1 MVVNLITH
9 TLSRLNRYSNSTYS
23 FIKGGGA
30 MTICLVTD
38 STADIPLDQAR
49 ANGITVVPL
58 TVFFGDE
65 AYLDGVDLDNASFY
79 RKLHA
84 SKELPRTSQPSPAAF
99 QEAYTNLIDEGAD
112 AILSV
117 LLSSK
122 LSGTYQS
129 ACTARDTLPDSVKK
143 IPVEIID
150 SKNISIAMSRS
161 IMRAAQEAREGLGL
175 PDIKAH
181 ILDELART
189 RILAVLDTLEYVKRG
204 GRIGGARAF
213 LGNMLSVKPIVT
225 LKEGAVVP
233 VEQPRTRSKAYA
245 RVAELVQE
253 MGKIEH
259 VSIAESSEGFAE
271 QLAQYIKAVYTSDLP
286 IYKLGATLGTHTGP
300 GTAAIAVFIAKQ

>member
-79 RKLHA
+79 RKLQA
-84 SKELPRTSQPSPAAF
+84 SKELPRTSQPSPASF
-99 QEAYTNLIDEGAD
+99 QEAYINLINDGAD

-117 LLSSK
+117 HLSSK

-129 ACTARDTLPDSVKK
+129 ACTARDTLPDTVKK
-143 IPVEIID
+143 IPIEIVD
-150 SKNISIAMSRS
+150 SQNISVSMSLP
-161 IMRAAQEAREGLGL
+161 IMQAAKEGREGLGL
-175 PDIKAH
+175 EEIK
-181 ILDELART
+181 
-189 RILAVLDTLEYVKRG
+189 
-204 GRIGGARAF
+204 
-213 LGNMLSVKPIVT
+213 
-225 LKEGAVVP
+225 
-233 VEQPRTRSKAYA
+233 EQ
-245 RVAELVQE
+245 
-253 MGKIEH
+253 
-259 VSIAESSEGFAE
+259 
-271 QLAQYIKAVYTSDLP
+271 
-286 IYKLGATLGTHTGP
+286 
-300 GTAAIAVFIAKQ
+300 

>member
-1 MVVNLITH
+1 MNV
-9 TLSRLNRYSNSTYS
+9 R
-23 FIKGGGA
+23 
-30 MTICLVTD
+30 LVTD
-38 STADIPLDQAR
+38 STADIPQDQAQV
-49 ANGITVVPL
+49 AGITVVPL

-65 AYLDGVDLDNASFY
+65 AYLDGVELDNMSFY
-79 RKLHA
+79 SKLQA

-99 QEAYTNLIDEGAD
+99 QEAYIRLINEGAD

-117 LLSSK
+117 HLSSK

-129 ACTARDTLPDSVKK
+129 ASTARDTLPDTVKK
-143 IPVEIID
+143 IPIEIID
-150 SKNISIAMSRS
+150 SQNISIAMSRS
-161 IMRAAQEAREGLGL
+161 MMRAAQEAKEGLSL
-175 PDIKAH
+175 PEIKAH

-213 LGNMLSVKPIVT
+213 LGNMLSVKPIIS
-225 LKEGAVVP
+225 LKDGEVIP

-245 RVAELVQE
+245 RVAELLRE

-271 QLAQYIKAVYTSDLP
+271 QLAQAIKTVYAGELSF
-286 IYKLGATLGTHTGP
+286 YKLGAVLGTHTGP
-300 GTAAIAVFIAKQ
+300 GTAAIAAVIAKQD